1 MMTILPS
8 NITNMSLITKIKEL
22 GLEEKEAK
30 VYLACL
36 ELGEANIQRI
46 GKKSDIKRTTVYHA
60 LDSLIEKGLSSVVV
74 RKGRKRYTAEDPR
87 KLKNRIDFQKETL
100 DEIMPNLLSL
110 ANFMDKKPEIKY
122 YEGESGIKEI
132 YKDSLNYPDSE
143 ILAWVNSEAITN
155 FKIDYLKNYYLPQRL
170 DKKIWVR
177 AIAPSTEEMINYQSR
192 DSQSLRK
199 TRLLKKSTSFNVEI
213 IIYGKE
219 KVSIVDFENK
229 IGLIIRNQQI
239 FNTFRLIFESNWSL
253 LD

>member
-1 MMTILPS
+1 MTLLSS
-8 NITNMSLITKIKEL
+8 NITNMSLVEKIKEL

-30 VYLACL
+30 VYLAGL

-46 GKKSDIKRTTVYHA
+46 AKKSGIKRTTVYHA
-60 LDSLIEKGLSSVVV
+60 LDSLKEKGLFSVVV
-74 RKGRKRYTAEDPR
+74 RKGRKRYIAEDPR

-122 YEGESGIKEI
+122 YEGEAGIKEI

-143 ILAWVNSEAITN
+143 ILTWVNSEAVTN

-177 AIAPSTEEMINYQSR
+177 AIAPPTEEMLNYKSR

-199 TRLLKKSTSFNVEI
+199 TKLLKNSLSFNVEI
-213 IIYGKE
+213 TIYGKD

-239 FNTFRLIFESNWSL
+239 FNTFRAIFESNWDL